1 MGLSYRTS
9 DANISATA
17 IGNPPR
23 LTMPGGEQVNTFVGT
38 QNNNMYNLDLT
49 FSRLWTANSRYSITA
64 LGGIRL
70 SDLGV
75 KVRYDGNTL
84 NPVIANNNL
93 ATAIR
98 DYHFR
103 NIGIGPFVGFQ
114 AQTPITRSVYFAISA
129 NKSFTK

>member
-23 LTMPGGEQVNTFVGT
+23 LTMPDGEQVNTFVGT

-64 LGGIRL
+64 LKL
-70 SDLGV
+70 SSDFGV
-75 KVRYDGNTL
+75 KVRYDGNIL
-84 NPVIANNNL
+84 NPVINNNNL

-103 NIGIGPFVGFQ
+103 NIGIGPFIGSSTNSNN
-114 AQTPITRSVYFAISA
+114 A
-129 NKSFTK
+129 